1 MSQYGGPAQG
11 GQGPQQGWSQ
21 QYGSQQYGGQQ
32 YGSQTAYG
40 QGQQYGGYPPQGY
53 GQPAGGYAT
62 WGERV
67 LATLWDVVVVLWPLA
82 LMFAGALLL
91 GIGGALS
98 SGDGSGLGTALIV
111 VGVVVLIAAYVWA
124 IWRQVKNIIIDQG
137 RTGYTYGKRRM
148 GIRVI
153 REQDGQPMGVGVA
166 VARWFLHSVLN
177 SCLMLDYL
185 WPLWDAKN
193 QTLTDKVLGTVVI
206 HSRSS
211 TDDRS
216 LRSAGQEGPGTCG
229 T

>member
-1 MSQYGGPAQG
+1 MSQYGN
-11 GQGPQQGWSQ
+11 Q
-21 QYGSQQYGGQQ
+21 QYGAQPYGNQPG
-32 YGSQTAYG
+32 YG
-40 QGQQYGGYPPQGY
+40 QPDGNQRYGGYPPQGY
-53 GQPAGGYAT
+53 GQPAGGYAS

-67 LATLWDVVVVLWPLA
+67 LAMIWDVVVVLWPMA

-98 SGDGSGLGTALIV
+98 ADGGSGLGTALIV
-111 VGVVVLIAAYVWA
+111 IGVLVLIGAYVWA
-124 IWRQVKNIIIDQG
+124 IWRQIRNIIIDQG

-185 WPLWDAKN
+185 WPLWDARN
-193 QTLTDKVLGTVVI
+193 QTLTDKVLGTVVV
-206 HSRSS
+206 HQQP
-211 TDDRS
+211 
-216 LRSAGQEGPGTCG
+216 QESVEQHH
-229 T
+229 

>member
-1 MSQYGGPAQG
+1 MSQYGGPPPG
-11 GQGPQQGWSQ
+11 GQDQ
-21 QYGSQQYGGQQ
+21 QYGNQQYGNQP
-32 YGSQTAYG
+32 YGNQPYGTQPYGTQPYGAPAHGNQPASG

-53 GQPAGGYAT
+53 GRPAGGYAS
-62 WGERV
+62 WGERA
-67 LATLWDVVVVLWPLA
+67 LAMLWDVVVVLWPLA
-82 LMFAGALLL
+82 LMCVGALLL

-98 SGDGSGLGTALIV
+98 SGDGSALGAMLVV

-124 IWRQVKNIIIDQG
+124 IVRQIRNIIVDQG
-137 RTGYTYGKRRM
+137 RTGYTYGKRKM

-193 QTLTDKVLGTVVI
+193 QTLTDKVLGTVVV
-206 HSRSS
+206 H
-211 TDDRS
+211 
-216 LRSAGQEGPGTCG
+216 QQPQQY
-229 T
+229 